1 MNISDRKSLKNLCC
15 QPSGLT
21 FLRKSERGTYGKLS
35 CHPMRFSSLSLISIK
50 FTFVSMM
57 EESCTTSYPCFI
69 SSISSSSSIRKWA
82 LNALASD
89 HELYNILHIG
99 VQKNVPLL
107 MPVGVH
113 SKQFVQS
120 INEMNVDTQLFCNTH
135 GVPCS
140 AASYNIRGFAVNEFR
155 S

>member
-1 MNISDRKSLKNLCC
+1 MGAERIGFIFHLVTHIEQRKLLQSACAFGLLPVQAVVTNLM
-15 QPSGLT
+15 S
-21 FLRKSERGTYGKLS
+21 
-35 CHPMRFSSLSLISIK
+35 
-50 FTFVSMM
+50 
-57 EESCTTSYPCFI
+57 
-69 SSISSSSSIRKWA
+69 A
-82 LNALASD
+82 D